1 MSVRVTDLN
10 RRNQRLLWVLLGV
23 VAALIAAS
31 FVVGIR
37 W

>member
-1 MSVRVTDLN
+1 MSIPVADLN

-31 FVVGIR
+31 FLVGIR